1 MTETGFNRDSL
12 TERVEKLEQKL
23 DVLIQKLDSV
33 KDGTDKMSTHID
45 FINNIY
51 THIRHPLFW
60 ICDRVNYMRGY
71 NLTCTEK
78 QLVKEKPPD
87 INEQD

>member
-1 MTETGFNRDSL
+1 MTDTELNTYNL

-23 DVLIQKLDSV
+23 DVLIEKLDSV
-33 KDGTDKMSTHID
+33 KNGTDKMSTHID

-71 NLTCTEK
+71 NVTCTEK
-78 QLVKEKPPD
+78 QLVKEKPSD
-87 INEQD
+87 INDQD

>member
-78 QLVKEKPPD
+78 QLVKEKPLD